1 MVLSCYKGDE
11 RLSHAVSSRIEYL
24 FFSVWET
31 ANWFFFLMIGWCRS
45 GDGEGG
51 GGLEMHVKTVGDS
64 ACVKLFFHCVE
75 LPHLSYQIIVGES
88 A

>member
-1 MVLSCYKGDE
+1 MQSQAVLSIC
-11 RLSHAVSSRIEYL
+11 SSVCGKL
-24 FFSVWET
+24 QT
-31 ANWFFFLMIGWCRS
+31 GFFFLMIGWCRS
-45 GDGEGG
+45 GDGEGGGG